1 LINQQPTVSR
11 GKNVPSA
18 LGVHHVGITVSDLE
32 RSIAFYTKLGF
43 QLLFSPLSYSGKQLD
58 KALNVEG
65 TKLRS
70 ALLKANDGTM
80 VEMLQYL
87 EPKGRLNKGRNYD
100 TGKLHIAF
108 RVPDIERAFTEFKK
122 TAHFNS
128 KPLTVEEGPLKG
140 IKFVYF
146 ADPDGITLEFFQ
158 ESEES
163 VSSKP
168 L

>member
-1 LINQQPTVSR
+1 LTNQPTYVSHDNL
-11 GKNVPSA
+11 NV

-32 RSIAFYTKLGF
+32 RSIAFYTKFGF

-58 KALNVEG
+58 KALDVEG
-65 TKLRS
+65 AKLRS
-70 ALLKANDGTM
+70 ALLKASDGTM

-87 EPKGRLNKGRNYD
+87 EPKGRLHKGRNYD

-108 RVPDIERAFTEFKK
+108 RVPDIERAVAEFKK
-122 TAHFNS
+122 TVHFNS
-128 KPLTVEEGPLKG
+128 KPMSEDEGPLKG

-146 ADPDGITLEFFQ
+146 VDPDGITLEFFQ
-158 ESEES
+158 ESTES
-163 VSSKP
+163 VSSKT